1 MGAGALTLLHEAVVD
16 ERIKELALDAMLVS
30 YESVVTHRIHRNI
43 YESLVPGALKVYD
56 LPDLVAAMAPRPVW
70 IVDAV
75 DPVGQPVGVEDVRRD
90 YSRSLEA
97 YQAVGAQ
104 TAIHIATRKPDEG
117 LKEIYQEAR

>member
-1 MGAGALTLLHEAVVD
+1 MLHEAVVD

-97 YQAVGAQ
+97 YQAVGAP

-117 LKEIYQEAR
+117 LKEIY